1 MGMGKESM
9 GVGGGDMQRGSAG
22 VGVGKGKGG
31 KVVGSMGVGN
41 FMH

>member
-1 MGMGKESM
+1 M